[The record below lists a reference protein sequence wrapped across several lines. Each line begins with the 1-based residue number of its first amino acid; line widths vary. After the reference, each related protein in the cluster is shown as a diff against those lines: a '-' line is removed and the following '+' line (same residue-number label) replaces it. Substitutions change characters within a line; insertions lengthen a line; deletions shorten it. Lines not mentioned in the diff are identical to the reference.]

1 MAQKELAKAFAGEKF
16 PPLWVP
22 YADPGYMLA
31 KKIAALVEGYVQEHG
46 DKPQILF
53 LEKHGVFVTA
63 DSAGGALRLVTKVI
77 DLCKSRL
84 KTARLPRSRRRRPD
98 EIAAAKLMIRKAVFE
113 ATGSTCP

>member
-1 MAQKELAKAFAGEKF
+1 MERRSWRRLFAGEKF

-63 DSAGGALRLVTKVI
+63 DSAGGALQLVSKVI
-77 DLCKSRL
+77 ELCKSRI
-84 KTARLPRSRRRRPD
+84 KTPPS
-98 EIAAAKLMIRKAVFE
+98 AANQDAAGR
-113 ATGSTCP
+113 